1 MKKALSDIHSPTCK
15 EEKVHFIIFD
25 FTMRETGR
33 RVGERILLFS
43 PSPLLKVI
51 ALRGRGGGGVNGVA
65 GGRGVEK
72 WIPDFPETEKM
83 KNFFPESVYVLWQK
97 WLFGG
102 NKNNGTPLFDC
113 LSLWPYPLLK
123 PH

>member
-51 ALRGRGGGGVNGVA
+51 ALRGRGGGGKRR
-65 GGRGVEK
+65 GGRVVVVEK
-72 WIPDFPETEKM
+72 WIPDFPETEKL
-83 KNFFPESVYVLWQK
+83 KNFFPKSVFFVAKKAFFGEQK
-97 WLFGG
+97 
-102 NKNNGTPLFDC
+102 
-113 LSLWPYPLLK
+113 
-123 PH
+123 